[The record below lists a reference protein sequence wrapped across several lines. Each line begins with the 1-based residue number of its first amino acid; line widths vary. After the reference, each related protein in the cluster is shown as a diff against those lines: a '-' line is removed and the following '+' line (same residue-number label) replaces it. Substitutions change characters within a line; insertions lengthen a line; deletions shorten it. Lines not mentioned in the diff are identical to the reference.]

1 MIWKERKN
9 ERERETK
16 SAHNVAG
23 AFKQIGEAKS
33 ASDVIQPININI
45 TIRNRQI
52 KRIVV
57 ESKIISL
64 LTRQIENG
72 PSLPLHARMLHHW
85 HSYFQTISM
94 NSPQIFSST
103 QLYCKH
109 CIATICSTSN
119 AAWWIKRKIHRRH
132 AKCKQTKNAQGRQS
146 TEETMAV
153 KGGTKRVDSTRPFTF
168 IHNDSHCIQF
178 IDERRKKSV
187 CVAFHWIS
195 TLYSICI
202 TSLVPFWTELDERKV
217 LCTLSVPFGV
227 SYYALVPL
235 YDMQCSIQILTFWTQ
250 QNFCELEV

>member
-119 AAWWIKRKIHRRH
+119 AAWWIKRKKYTDVMRNVN
-132 AKCKQTKNAQGRQS
+132 KQTNKKCPRKTINGRNDGS
-146 TEETMAV
+146 
-153 KGGTKRVDSTRPFTF
+153 KRG
-168 IHNDSHCIQF
+168 HKACWLN
-178 IDERRKKSV
+178 
-187 CVAFHWIS
+187 
-195 TLYSICI
+195 
-202 TSLVPFWTELDERKV
+202 
-217 LCTLSVPFGV
+217 
-227 SYYALVPL
+227 
-235 YDMQCSIQILTFWTQ
+235 
-250 QNFCELEV
+250 